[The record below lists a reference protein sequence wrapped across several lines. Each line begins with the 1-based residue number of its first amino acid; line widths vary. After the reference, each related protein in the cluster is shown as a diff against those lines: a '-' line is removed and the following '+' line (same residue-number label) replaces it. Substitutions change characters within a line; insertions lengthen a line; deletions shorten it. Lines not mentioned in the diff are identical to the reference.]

1 MRVYEKTKF
10 EIGGVKYYI
19 SKVLHLTTG
28 SLSEVHFEQVHHPF
42 TRFVRS
48 GEKFL
53 EKTRSI
59 YTDEFFTR
67 TDKLDMWLNAKPKT
81 QQPHTSA
88 GYLQNITGII

>member
-10 EIGGVKYYI
+10 EISGVKYYI

-28 SLSEVHFEQVHHPF
+28 SLSEVHFEEINHPF

-59 YTDEFFTR
+59 YTDEFVT
-67 TDKLDMWLNAKPKT
+67 TTELQQWYKKQYKPHHEHST
-81 QQPHTSA
+81 
-88 GYLQNITGII
+88 L

>member
-28 SLSEVHFEQVHHPF
+28 SLSEVHFEEINHPF

-59 YTDEFFTR
+59 YTDEFVT
-67 TDKLDMWLNAKPKT
+67 TTEL
-81 QQPHTSA
+81 QQWYKKQYKQHHEHPS
-88 GYLQNITGII
+88 NNSPNRN